1 MIFFSKSGTY
11 DIIMAGFSII
21 YADGSEDCR
30 SSGWKETDNLSKI
43 RRGILLDELP
53 NFAHGKLYKRY
64 LWNDLIFPA
73 GRLVED
79 MYVSAT
85 VFFKAG
91 SAYLT
96 PVSLYRYSYEN
107 ENSLMRGKNIKD
119 FIQLK
124 YGRFLAWREH
134 ERIADLHALS
144 EKKICCIQALKCA
157 VKTFVADFNTRE
169 LPDLD
174 YRELESYIFM
184 HRDVS
189 LPFLFSF
196 QRYLILS
203 ECTIL
208 LQLCGYVRKM
218 AVSLQYKM
226 RQWKFMAAR

>member
-1 MIFFSKSGTY
+1 
-11 DIIMAGFSII
+11 
-21 YADGSEDCR
+21 
-30 SSGWKETDNLSKI
+30 
-43 RRGILLDELP
+43 
-53 NFAHGKLYKRY
+53 
-64 LWNDLIFPA
+64 
-73 GRLVED
+73 
-79 MYVSAT
+79 
-85 VFFKAG
+85 
-91 SAYLT
+91 
-96 PVSLYRYSYEN
+96 
-107 ENSLMRGKNIKD
+107 MRGKNIKD

-144 EKKICCIQALKCA
+144 DKKVCCIQALKCA

-196 QRYLILS
+196 QRYLIVS

-208 LQLCGYVRKM
+208 LQLCP
-218 AVSLQYKM
+218 
-226 RQWKFMAAR
+226 